1 MDGLIQAGGGVADG
15 GGGQQADGAGDHRCL
30 VRQDIAEH
38 VLGDHHIELAGV
50 PDQLHGGVVH
60 QHILIG
66 HVRIL
71 LGQAVHHLPPQAGGL
86 QHVGLVHAG
95 DLFAAHPGQLK
106 GTAANALDL
115 HLGIGHAV
123 GGLNAPVGG
132 LIPLPLA
139 EVHAAGELPD
149 DHQVD
154 ALLGGLF
161 LQGAGP
167 GHGGAQGGG
176 AQVRVQAQ
184 VLADGQQGG
193 LGPLVRVAGVA
204 PLGTAHRAQQHRIAG
219 PALLRRAVG
228 IGLAHRVDGTAAHHH
243 VCKFKAVAEL
253 GTHGLHDLDRLAH
266 HLGADAVAP
275 DQRDLIVHFATPL
288 AFNEFSRPPLWMMP
302 LIKAGKGAA

>member
-15 GGGQQADGAGDHRCL
+15 GGGQQADGAGDHRRL

-60 QHILIG
+60 QHVLIG
-66 HVRIL
+66 HVGIL
-71 LGQAVHHLPPQAGGL
+71 FCQAVHHLPPQAGGL

-95 DLFAAHPGQLK
+95 DLFIAHPGQLK
-106 GTAANALDL
+106 GAAANALDL

-123 GGLNAPVGG
+123 GGLDAPVRG

-154 ALLGGLF
+154 ALLGGLL

-176 AQVRVQAQ
+176 TQIGVQPQ

-193 LGPLVRVAGVA
+193 LGPLSGVAGVA
-204 PLGTAHRAQQHRIAG
+204 PLGTAHRAQQHRVAG
-219 PALLRRAVG
+219 LALLLRAVG
-228 IGLAHRVDGTAAHHH
+228 IGLAHGVDGATAHHH
-243 VCKFKAVAEL
+243 VYKLKAVAEL
-253 GTHGLHDLDRLAH
+253 GAHGLHDLDRLAH
-266 HLGADAVAP
+266 HLGADTVAP